1 MYHYFNNMKKLSK
14 LQESFW
20 GDVHRRS
27 IGDEVRKE
35 DGTIVDTC
43 IGVKILLKNPSCDYN
58 KLIKDIIV
66 GHNEYEFGIQPLKDQ
81 PYTPDERVNVMK
93 FVAPY
98 DYLIYEGGHGT
109 DLVATFSSYSEL
121 LEFNLDDDFEDEYC
135 EEDYI
140 SICRGIA
147 TKVKEVGDC
156 FAYVPRRNTF
166 MISVDRQDTSDYEGD
181 YCLEL
186 ISENGMFDWIVEH
199 SDEQDIDLN
208 DFKNDIIYEF
218 PELKDMDF
226 IGWSYT
232 NNGGCYVGIPAYNI
246 NNLLNIRK
254 YKEFTEKWFK
264 V

>member
-1 MYHYFNNMKKLSK
+1 MKRLS
-14 LQESFW
+14 QITESVW
-20 GDVHRRS
+20 GDIRKRGL
-27 IGDEVRKE
+27 GDEVKSE
-35 DGTIVDTC
+35 EGKKVHTCLDIDIV
-43 IGVKILLKNPSCDYN
+43 LKNPNCDYN
-58 KLIKDIIV
+58 GLIHDIVV
-66 GHNEYEFGIQPLKDQ
+66 GGDNEYEFGIQKLNDMS
-81 PYTPDERVNVMK
+81 YTPDERVNVIY
-93 FVAPY
+93 FRAPY

-156 FAYVPRRNTF
+156 FVYVPRRNTF

>member
-1 MYHYFNNMKKLSK
+1 MKKLSK
-14 LQESFW
+14 IVESLWSDLQDRSS
-20 GDVHRRS
+20 GDV
-27 IGDEVRKE
+27 VRKE
-35 DGTIVDTC
+35 DGIKVHTC
-43 IGVKILLKNPSCDYN
+43 LDIDILLKNPNCDYN
-58 KLIKDIIV
+58 GLIHDIVV
-66 GHNEYEFGIQPLKDQ
+66 GGDNEYEFGIHKLNDMS
-81 PYTPDERVNVMK
+81 YTPDERVNVMK
-93 FVAPY
+93 FGAPY

-147 TKVKEVGDC
+147 TKVKEIGDC
-156 FAYVPRRNTF
+156 FVYVPRRNTF

-208 DFKNDIIYEF
+208 DFKNDIIDEF
-218 PELKDMDF
+218 PELRDMDF

>member
-1 MYHYFNNMKKLSK
+1 MKKLSK

-20 GDVHRRS
+20 GDVHKRS

-66 GHNEYEFGIQPLKDQ
+66 GNNEYEFGIQPLKDQ

-98 DYLIYEGGHGT
+98 DYLIYEGGSGT
-109 DLVATFSSYSEL
+109 DLVAKFSSYSEIIDWKL
-121 LEFNLDDDFEDEYC
+121 GDGFEDEYS

-140 SICRGIA
+140 SICKGIA
-147 TKVKEVGDC
+147 TFVKGVGDC
-156 FAYVPRRNTF
+156 FVFVPSHDIFT
-166 MISVDRQDTSDYEGD
+166 ISVDTIDTSKYELN
-181 YCLEL
+181 YALEL
-186 ISENGMFDWIVEH
+186 ISENELYHWSI
-199 SDEQDIDLN
+199 EQDTDDIRELLN
-208 DFKNDIIYEF
+208 DFKLDITEEF
-218 PELKDMDF
+218 YELKNEDF
-226 IGWSYT
+226 LCWSYT
-232 NNGGCYVGIPAYNI
+232 HNGGCFIAIPSYNI
-246 NNLLNIRK
+246 NNLMNIRK
-254 YKEFTEKWFK
+254 YREFTKKWFK